1 MKYKALK
8 PCSFDTFYPIGAEI
22 PESVLDS
29 GRIPFLLDIG
39 MLKEITDSTI
49 KTQETQAD
57 EGKKQSDTEQNADTL
72 SSSQLAA
79 MKKDDLIAY
88 AKDHGLDLDTTMTKD
103 QIVEAIKLL

>member
-39 MLKEITDSTI
+39 MLKEITGSTI
-49 KTQETQAD
+49 KIQETQAD
-57 EGKKQSDTEQNADTL
+57 EEKKGDSEQSSDSLNA
-72 SSSQLAA
+72 SQLAS

-88 AKDHGLDLDTTMTKD
+88 AKEHGLDLDATMTKD

>member
-49 KTQETQAD
+49 KNQETQAD
-57 EGKKQSDTEQNADTL
+57 EGKRQSDAEQNADTL
-72 SSSQLAA
+72 SASQLAA

-88 AKDHGLDLDTTMTKD
+88 AKDHGLDLDATMTKD

>member
-57 EGKKQSDTEQNADTL
+57 DGKMQSDTEQNADTL

>member
-8 PCSFDTFYPIGAEI
+8 PCSFDTFYPIGAEV

-39 MLKEITDSTI
+39 MLKEITDTDI
-49 KTQETQAD
+49 GTQEMNEEEAKEID
-57 EGKKQSDTEQNADTL
+57 EAQSSDSLTA
-72 SSSQLAA
+72 SQLST

-88 AKDHGLDLDTTMTKD
+88 AKEHGLDLDATMTKD